1 MAIYYDEDAKVFT
14 LQTRHSTYQSGIGK
28 YGYLLHL
35 YYGAKVEGE
44 DMSYLIYKD
53 DRGFS
58 GNPYEAY
65 MEEEQAFLAGVK
77 PDAIRSYSMDTYPQ
91 EYSTFG
97 SGDFRS
103 SCLAVRFADGSQTT
117 ELRYRS
123 HRIYRGKYALPG
135 LPAMWGDETE
145 WDTLEITLQ
154 DPYSGLETVLLY
166 GVLEAYDIITRAAC
180 IVNRSTEPVD
190 LERALSMCLE
200 HPDAN
205 LDFISFYGRH
215 NMERQLHRCP
225 LRHGRQSVGSV
236 RGTSSHHYNPFI
248 ILCEPGANEDYGGC
262 YGMSFVYSGNFLAE
276 IELDQINQTRC
287 VMGIHPEGFCWRLDP
302 EESFTAPEVV
312 LSYSPAG
319 LTALS
324 QNYHQAYRSHLIA
337 SRWSRE
343 RRPVLI
349 NNWEATKFD
358 FNDQKLLA
366 IAREA
371 KDLGIEMLVMDDGWF
386 GNRDYD
392 RRGLGDWF
400 VNEKKFSNGLTAL
413 IDSVNELGMKFGIWV
428 EPEMVNEDSELFRKH
443 PDWCLGAPWRKG
455 VYSRGQRVLDL
466 SRTEVRD
473 YLFDAIGAVLD
484 SGNIEYVKWD
494 MNRSLTDVW
503 SAKLTPE
510 RQGEAGHRYV
520 LGLYELMERFKQKYP
535 NILFESCSGGGGRF
549 DAGMLYYMPQIWCS
563 DNTDAI
569 DRIRIQ
575 YGTSFGYPIN
585 AVGAHVS
592 VVPNQQTGRVTPL
605 AARGAVA
612 MAGTFGYE
620 LDITQMTDAEKQCVK
635 EQVAD
640 FKRYYEVIQYGRYY
654 RLTDP
659 EERKDIAAWSFVSE
673 DQARALI
680 FVVVLHAQANA
691 PALRFK
697 AKGLQPDRI
706 YSVSGLNLQ
715 VSGAALMH
723 GGLVLPKKKGDYI
736 SFTFE
741 VEAT

>member
-1 MAIYYDEDAKVFT
+1 MAIHYNEDSKVFT
-14 LQTRHSTYQSGIGK
+14 LQTKQSTYQLGIGK

-35 YYGAKVEGE
+35 YYGTKVEGE

-58 GNPYEAY
+58 GNPYETY
-65 MEEEQAFLAGVK
+65 MEEEQAFLNGIK
-77 PDAIRSYSMDTYPQ
+77 PDDSRSYSMDTYPQ
-91 EYSTFG
+91 EYTTFG

-103 SCLAVRFADGSQTT
+103 SCLAVKFADGSQTT

-123 HRIYRGKYALPG
+123 HRIYRGKYALSG
-135 LPAMWGDETE
+135 LPAMWGDENE
-145 WDTLEITLQ
+145 WDTLEITLK

-180 IVNRSTEPVD
+180 IVNRSLEPVY

-215 NMERQLHRCP
+215 NMERQLLRRP

-248 ILCEPGANEDYGGC
+248 ILCEPDANEDYGGC

-276 IELDQINQTRC
+276 IELDQINQTRL
-287 VMGIHPEGFCWRLDP
+287 VMGIHPEGFCWKLNS
-302 EESFTAPEVV
+302 EESFTTPEVV

-319 LTALS
+319 LAALS
-324 QNYHQAYRSHLIA
+324 QNYHQAYRNHLIA

-358 FNDQKLLA
+358 FDDQKLLA
-366 IAREA
+366 IAKEA

-386 GNRDYD
+386 GNRDHD

-400 VNEKKFSNGLTAL
+400 VNEKKISNGLKAL

-428 EPEMVNEDSELFRKH
+428 EPEMINEDSELFRKH
-443 PDWCLGAPWRKG
+443 PDWCLGVPWRRG
-455 VYSRGQRVLDL
+455 VYSRSQRVLDI

-503 SAKLTPE
+503 SAELTPE
-510 RQGEAGHRYV
+510 RQGETGHRYV
-520 LGLYELMERFKQKYP
+520 LGLYELMERFRQKYP
-535 NILFESCSGGGGRF
+535 NILFEGCSGGGGRF

-585 AVGAHVS
+585 AVGAHAS
-592 VVPNQQTGRVTPL
+592 VVPNQQNGRVTPL
-605 AARGAVA
+605 VTRGVVA

-635 EQVAD
+635 DQVAE
-640 FKRYYEVIQYGRYY
+640 FKRYYDVIQYGRYY

-659 EERKDIAAWSFVSE
+659 EEQPYFAAWSFVGE
-673 DQARALI
+673 DQAKALV
-680 FVVVLHAQANA
+680 FVVVVHAQANA

-697 AKGLQPDRI
+697 AKGLDPDRI
-706 YSVSGLNLQ
+706 YTVSGLNLQ

-736 SFTFE
+736 CFTFE
-741 VEAT
+741 VEAI